1 MPYARIRDLCAKIAD
16 EPSTE
21 KLIPL
26 LKQLREDLAR
36 IRQSTPEEPVAEKK

>member
-1 MPYARIRDLCAKIAD
+1 MPYAKIRDLCAKIAD

-26 LKQLREDLAR
+26 LKELREDLAR
-36 IRQSTPEEPVAEKK
+36 IRQSAPEEAVAEKK

>member
-1 MPYARIRDLCAKIAD
+1 MPYAKIRDLCAKIAD

-26 LKQLREDLAR
+26 LKQLREDLAK
-36 IRQSTPEEPVAEKK
+36 IRKSAPEEAVVEKK